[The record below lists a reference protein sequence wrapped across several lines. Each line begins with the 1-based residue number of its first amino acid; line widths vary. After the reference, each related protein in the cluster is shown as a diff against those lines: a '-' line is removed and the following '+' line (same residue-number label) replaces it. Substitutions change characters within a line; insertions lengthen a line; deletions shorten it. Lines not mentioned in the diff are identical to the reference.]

1 MIYVLGKPNSTELSH
16 KSAGKRVRF
25 ETSESNIIE
34 SLTNELETLKLES
47 ENKNKTIA
55 ELEAKLRVLHD
66 LEEQIGRLQSRLDE
80 TEAALVTATE
90 TFEKEKEDSLEK
102 EQKLGVELAEK
113 KLTIDRLEKEVQVLK
128 DDSLRKD
135 EMHLNLAREKRDL
148 EEQLV
153 SQKRESFDILN
164 RALDKKNIMIQNL
177 QCAQRTLQEELEQAI
192 SNWSEAQNQ
201 VEQLKSEMSELEK
214 RSAQKVNDYQTEL
227 ITRNNYMQ
235 QMKNDYNDQIA
246 TLKSTI
252 EELHKRVT
260 DKDTKVKDSA
270 CEIDIL
276 NEDLKYYQ
284 NELAEVTDKLKQYEN
299 PEIERQEAKLT
310 KEVNHLQE
318 LIREKDRMI
327 AQMTEDHNTV
337 HAKLEV
343 VNHKISETGNI
354 FDLSKR

>member
-1 MIYVLGKPNSTELSH
+1 M
-16 KSAGKRVRF
+16 
-25 ETSESNIIE
+25 
-34 SLTNELETLKLES
+34 
-47 ENKNKTIA
+47 
-55 ELEAKLRVLHD
+55 RVLHD

-90 TFEKEKEDSLEK
+90 TFVKEKEESLEK
-102 EQKLGVELAEK
+102 QQKLGVELAEK
-113 KLTIDRLEKEVQVLK
+113 KLTIDRLDKEVQALK
-128 DDSLRKD
+128 DDSVRKD

-148 EEQLV
+148 EEQLL
-153 SQKRESFDILN
+153 SQKRESFDNLN
-164 RALDKKNIMIQNL
+164 RALEEKNLIIQNL
-177 QCAQRTLQEELEQAI
+177 QFSQKKLQEELEQAL
-192 SNWSEAQNQ
+192 SNLSEALSQ
-201 VEQLKSEMSELEK
+201 VEQQKSAMSELEK
-214 RSAQKVNDYQTEL
+214 RSVKEVNDYKMEL
-227 ITRNNYMQ
+227 VTKNNCIQ
-235 QMKNDYNDQIA
+235 QIRSDFNDQIA

-252 EELHKRVT
+252 EQLHKQVT

-284 NELAEVTDKLKQYEN
+284 SELADVTEKLKQYES
-299 PEIERQEAKLT
+299 PDIERQEVKLT

-343 VNHKISETGNI
+343 VNHKITETGNI